1 VNRFFNLST
10 EFMESLFR
18 ILPDSG
24 APRVTIRFDGE
35 FLSAPAG
42 ISVAAALLTN
52 GIRRVRAT
60 PASGAPRAPYC
71 MMGVCFDCLVE
82 IDGVPNQQSCLTS
95 VCDGMQ
101 VRSQEGAREL
111 GVEPPAYIGSTL
123 DDA

>member
-1 VNRFFNLST
+1 
-10 EFMESLFR
+10 MESLFR
-18 ILPDSG
+18 ILPASG

-35 FLSAPAG
+35 SLSVPAG

-60 PASGAPRAPYC
+60 PANGAPRAPYC

-82 IDGVPNQQSCLTS
+82 IDGVSNQQGCLAS
-95 VCDGMQ
+95 VRDGML

-111 GVEPPAYIGSTL
+111 GVDLPAALGSTC